1 MLELFVGHVSVKHRS
16 DELCELLGGPVSSVD
31 GRNKLRELRVGV
43 ISGDNRRGEL
53 CVVSVGLVVSRGV
66 VQLLESMPSGKLCA
80 DLGLDG
86 LRELRGGLLPTKRAE
101 LVCDE
106 LLGVRVSDCVIARS
120 WIVLIGL
127 SGGHLLDDGL
137 NCVHV
142 LRFGEVSVER

>member
-16 DELCELLGGPVSSVD
+16 DELCDLLGGPVSSFD

-43 ISGDNRRGEL
+43 VSRGVRRGEL
-53 CVVSVGLVVSRGV
+53 CVVSVGRGV
-66 VQLLESMPSGKLCA
+66 CRGCVQLLESMPSGKLCA

-86 LRELRGGLLPTKRAE
+86 LRELCGRLLPTKRAE
-101 LVCDE
+101 LLCDE

-120 WIVLIGL
+120 RIVLIGL
-127 SGGHLLDDGL
+127 SGGQLLDDGL

-142 LRFGEVSVER
+142 LRFREVSVEL